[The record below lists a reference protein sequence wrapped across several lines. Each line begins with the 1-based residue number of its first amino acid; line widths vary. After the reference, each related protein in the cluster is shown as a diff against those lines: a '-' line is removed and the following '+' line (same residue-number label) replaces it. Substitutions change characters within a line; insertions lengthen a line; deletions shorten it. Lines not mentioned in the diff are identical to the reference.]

1 MELQIKT
8 FEEYQST
15 HQRSVEDPEG
25 FWAEIAATF
34 HWEKK
39 WDKVLEWE
47 FRTPDVKWFVNGKT
61 NITYNCLDRHLAT
74 RGDQVALLWEP
85 NDPAGAVRKY
95 TYRQLHAEVCRVA
108 NALKAQGIEK
118 GDRVCFY
125 MPMVPELAIGVLA
138 CARIGAVH
146 SVVFAGFS
154 AQSLADRIQDATCKM
169 VICSDYNARGTKN
182 IPVKKVVDEALEMGC
197 DSIEKVIVLQHTTKK
212 QNGQQLNWKEGR
224 DIWWHDAVAGQSDTC
239 DPEWMDSE
247 DLLFILYT
255 SGSTG
260 KPKGVVHTV
269 GGYMVYTMYS
279 FLNVFQYREGEIFWC
294 TADIGWITGHSY
306 IVYGPLLAGATTLMF
321 EGVPTFPDAGRF
333 WEVCEKHKVDI
344 FYTAPTAIRALMACG
359 DEWTEK
365 HDLSNL
371 RVLGTVGEPINA
383 EAWHWYNEKIGK
395 KRCPIVDTWWQTET
409 GGILISPLAGITP
422 LKPSYATLPLPG
434 VQLSLV
440 DAQGNIIEGNEIEGI
455 LCIDFPWPAILRTTY
470 GDHERCRQTY
480 FSQFENKYF
489 TGDGAKR
496 DNDGLYRIIGRVD
509 DVINVSGHRIG
520 TAEVENAIN
529 EQPLVVESAVV
540 GYPHAIK
547 GQGIYAYV
555 ITTDGVADKAA
566 FEKEIRDTVTRII
579 GPIAK
584 PDVIQVV
591 QGLPKTRSGKIMRR
605 ILRKVA
611 EGDTSNLGDTSTL
624 LNPEI
629 VENIKTGAA
638 ALRTA

>member
-8 FEEYQST
+8 FEEYQNT
-15 HQRSVEDPEG
+15 YQHSVKDPEG
-25 FWAEIAATF
+25 FWGEIADTF
-34 HWEKK
+34 HWQKK
-39 WDKVLEWE
+39 WDKVLDWE

-61 NITYNCLDRHLAT
+61 NISYNCLDRHLAT
-74 RGDQVALLWEP
+74 RGDKVALLWEP
-85 NDPAGAVRKY
+85 NNPADAVRKY

-154 AQSLADRIQDATCKM
+154 AQSLADRIEDATCKM
-169 VICSDYNARGTKN
+169 VICSDYNSRGAKN
-182 IPVKKVVDEALEMGC
+182 IPVKKVVDEALTMGC
-197 DSIEKVIVLQHTTKK
+197 DSIEKVVVLQHTGNG
-212 QNGQQLNWKEGR
+212 QNGQQLNWKDGR
-224 DIWWHDAVAGQSDTC
+224 DVWWHDAIAGQSETC

-247 DLLFILYT
+247 DILFILYT

-260 KPKGVVHTV
+260 KPKGVVHTL

-279 FLNVFQYREGEIFWC
+279 FLNVFQYQEEDVFWC

-306 IVYGPLLAGATTLMF
+306 IVYGPLLAGATSLMF
-321 EGVPTFPDAGRF
+321 EGIPTFPDAGRF

-359 DEWTEK
+359 DKWTEK
-365 HDLSNL
+365 HDLSKL
-371 RVLGTVGEPINA
+371 KVLGTVGEPINA
-383 EAWHWYNEKIGK
+383 EAWHWYNENIGK

-434 VQLSLV
+434 VQLSLM
-440 DAQGNIIEGNEIEGI
+440 DAKGNEIKDHDIEGI
-455 LCIDFPWPAILRTTY
+455 LCIDFPWPAMLRSTY
-470 GDHERCRQTY
+470 GDHERCRTTY
-480 FSQFENKYF
+480 FTQFEGKYF

-496 DNDGLYRIIGRVD
+496 DENGLYRIIGRVD
-509 DVINVSGHRIG
+509 DVMNISGHRIG

-540 GYPHAIK
+540 GYPHPIK

-555 ITTDGVADKAA
+555 ITTGGVTDTIA

-591 QGLPKTRSGKIMRR
+591 PGLPKTRSGKIMRR

-624 LNPEI
+624 LNPEV
-629 VENIKTGAA
+629 VEDIKAGAV
-638 ALRTA
+638 ALRNA